1 MERGDSFEDAMV
13 SDPVQR
19 EVSIHEDR
27 GGAWCVE
34 YFDEDATVTSRSS
47 SAREPRHARA
57 IISMPSELDG

>member
-34 YFDEDATVTSRSS
+34 YFDEDGHSYVTVFVC
-47 SAREPRHARA
+47 
-57 IISMPSELDG
+57 IS